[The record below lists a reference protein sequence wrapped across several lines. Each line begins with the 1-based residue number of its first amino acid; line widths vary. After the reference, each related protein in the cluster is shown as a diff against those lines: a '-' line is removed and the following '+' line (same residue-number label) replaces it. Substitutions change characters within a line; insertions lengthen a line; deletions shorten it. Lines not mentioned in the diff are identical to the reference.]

1 MKKMNNNNGLSRAIA
16 LLLAVVVALGISIM
30 PDFNTKQTSAATKK
44 HNGKEVAGSVYDFL
58 TPNSNGVASK
68 NKKLIK
74 KLKKNAWSENAN
86 PASEMI
92 TQGYALYKIY
102 DVFVDSGFLDT
113 VEFEENTLT
122 ATTLKKIGY
131 SKIIASSK
139 NQKKA
144 INWMLTHWVYEGSDI
159 EKGVFDGKRNIK
171 RIELID
177 MLQGLIRVYF
187 PMSLEDIDT
196 GTSWLIAEGFTSRN
210 TLHVPMMKGIV
221 TGEFL
226 DLDDYATKEDLSRAL
241 KNLKL
246 VIKYRI
252 QPVYRDKAAVNT
264 ESLMNSQMDE
274 LIAFFKDEYD
284 ASITVTS
291 GNIARI
297 HLAGI
302 YGGYIYIVKNGNK
315 YEWGFSFGFNYDVQE
330 ATSWYVYG
338 EKIDIV
344 ETIKQIFKIRYWK

>member
-16 LLLAVVVALGISIM
+16 LLLAVIVALGISIM
-30 PDFNTKQTSAATKK
+30 PDFNIKQTSAATKK
-44 HNGKEVAGSVYDFL
+44 HNGKEVAGSNYDCMS
-58 TPNSNGVASK
+58 PNDHGVAAK

-102 DVFVDSGFLDT
+102 NTFVDSGFLDT
-113 VEFEENTLT
+113 IEFEENANGT
-122 ATTLKKIGY
+122 TTLSKIGY

-144 INWMLTHWVYEGSDI
+144 ISWMLTHRVYVGNDV

-171 RIELID
+171 RIELVE
-177 MLQGLIRVYF
+177 MLQGLIGIYF
-187 PMSLEDIDT
+187 PMNLEDINT
-196 GTSWLIAEGFTSRN
+196 GTSWLKAEGFSSEN
-210 TLHVPMMKGIV
+210 TLHIPMMKGII

-226 DLDDYATKEDLSRAL
+226 DLDDFATKEDLSRVL

-246 VIKYRI
+246 VIKHRI
-252 QPVYRDKAAVNT
+252 QPIYRDETINNT
-264 ESLMNSQMDE
+264 KSSISSQIDE
-274 LIAFFKDEYD
+274 LLAFFKDEYN
-284 ASITVTS
+284 ASITITS
-291 GNIARI
+291 DSTARAN
-297 HLAGI
+297 LAGI
-302 YGGYIYIVKNGNK
+302 YGGYINIIKKGDTYK
-315 YEWGFSFGFNYDVQE
+315 WGFSFGFNFDPQDG
-330 ATSWYVYG
+330 SNWYVYG

-344 ETIKQIFKIRYWK
+344 ETVKQIFKIRYWK